1 MKETAYVEVLLHPS
15 ERLLAVRKTTQRH
28 PNAIPWQALLLRARE
43 LTRILYELMGWQKD
57 WQYKVKA
64 NCFSKKGE
72 QVIIVDLTRCEF
84 RFRENQKLTKAIP
97 SDWISEFGENLPE
110 RMMLCRR
117 ALATKLEHWKL
128 LETPSPVVGF
138 ELGFNPLTRE
148 QAEQRITEMR
158 VAHEKDE

>member
-1 MKETAYVEVLLHPS
+1 
-15 ERLLAVRKTTQRH
+15 VRKTTQRN
-28 PNAIPWQALLLRARE
+28 PNAIPWQALLIRARE

-128 LETPSPVVGF
+128 LETPSPVAGF

-148 QAEQRITEMR
+148 LAEQRITEMR